1 MSEPLKRHRRD
12 PATLPD
18 GLRNLSAWPGV
29 DASALDDTARALY
42 RSREQAV
49 RRYVQ
54 GEPVSQIENATG
66 VVRTQIY
73 RMLRRCLER
82 HPDGRLYGWRAL
94 LPQLRTK
101 RYTRLD
107 KVGPGAPGR
116 FGGAAGAM
124 TQLLE
129 RNADLEA
136 FLRREIAQHRIA
148 LSASGRLLGL
158 RPVHRQFIA
167 HCRALGLTNRS
178 YPLNQEN
185 QGLVALSQAIRR
197 LLTERF
203 VDSAKASGTTRVQPN
218 RSETDWPA
226 PAPITRAFEAVEF
239 DGHKLDVRLRV
250 RSQDPQGIQR
260 DWEVGRAWL
269 LVVLDVATRAV
280 LGWRMAVVPEYNR
293 YDVIQTFIQALRPK
307 RKRKQFLI
315 PGMRYERGA
324 GFVDEVAPGATYALW
339 DWLRFDNARANLA
352 DETLVTLTETLG
364 CLTDAGP
371 IADPNERAYVE
382 RFFGTIGSHLSHRL
396 PGTTGKSA
404 DDVRRILSAVNGKT
418 ELLLTADELEELVD
432 VTIANYNG
440 TAHAGIGML
449 TPLEAVSQS
458 LARERAVLRTLP
470 EVYQRNPHLL
480 QPAHPC
486 TIRGDVRRGVRP
498 YISLYGARYSSA
510 VLGEGVRLIGTH
522 IRIHFDPDDMRVVYA
537 YFPNGEELGPLSVAR
552 PWNTSA
558 HSLRLRQ
565 EILRMRRQRQLQYG
579 DLDDPVLIWTKAQR
593 KQLGKRGKA
602 KHALV
607 EAERSLR
614 QAPATRD
621 EATTTTDTSLKRP
634 ARPKSLAQKS
644 LAHLG
649 KGPILR

>member
-1 MSEPLKRHRRD
+1 MSAPVKRYRRD

-18 GLRNLSAWPGV
+18 ELRNLTAWPGV

-107 KVGPGAPGR
+107 KVGPGAPWR

-129 RNADLEA
+129 RNASLEA
-136 FLRREIAQHRIA
+136 FLRREIAHHHLV
-148 LSASGRLLGL
+148 LSESGRLLGL
-158 RPVHRQFIA
+158 RRAHGQFIA
-167 HCRALGLTNRS
+167 HCRALGLTSRS

-185 QGLVALSQAIRR
+185 KGLVALSQAIRR
-197 LLTERF
+197 LLSERF
-203 VDSAKASGTTRVQPN
+203 ADSAKASGATRVPPN
-218 RSETDWPA
+218 RSQTDWPA

-239 DGHKLDVRLRV
+239 DGHKLDIQLRV
-250 RSQDPQGIQR
+250 RSQDPQGVQR
-260 DWEVGRAWL
+260 DWEIGRAWL
-269 LVVLDVATRAV
+269 LVVLDVATRAI
-280 LGWRMAVVPEYNR
+280 LGWRLAAVPEYNR
-293 YDVIQTFIQALRPK
+293 HDVIQTFIQALRPK
-307 RKRKQFLI
+307 RKRKEFLI

-324 GFVDEVAPGATYALW
+324 GFVDEVAPSATYALW

-352 DETLVTLTETLG
+352 DETLITLTETLG

-371 IADPNERAYVE
+371 IADPNERAYIE

-396 PGTTGKSA
+396 PGTTGKRA
-404 DDVRRILSAVNGKT
+404 DDVRRLLSGVNGKT
-418 ELLLTADELEELVD
+418 ELLLSADELEELVD

-440 TAHAGIGML
+440 TAHEGIGMR
-449 TPLEAVSQS
+449 TPLEAVTQS

-470 EVYQRNPHLL
+470 EIYQRNPHLL
-480 QPAHPC
+480 QPAHLC
-486 TIRGDVRRGVRP
+486 TIRGDPRRGVRP

-510 VLGEGVRLIGTH
+510 VLGEGVRLIGTYL
-522 IRIHFDPDDMRVVYA
+522 RIHFDPDDMRVVFA
-537 YFPNGEELGPLSVAR
+537 YLPNGEELGPLAAAR

-565 EILRMRRQRQLQYG
+565 EILRMRRKRQLQYSEI
-579 DLDDPVLIWTKAQR
+579 DDPVLIWTKAQR

-602 KHALV
+602 KHVLV

-614 QAPATRD
+614 QAPASSDQTN
-621 EATTTTDTSLKRP
+621 ATSETAVKRP
-634 ARPKSLAQKS
+634 ARPKSLA
-644 LAHLG
+644 HLG
-649 KGPILR
+649 KGPVLR